1 MTTGRP
7 SASSSHARVSQA
19 EARRALD
26 RVTGLRADQ
35 ALRRLRFS
43 PGDSCE
49 PVWRVIAAAV
59 ENIRRQQP
67 GVSER
72 DLVVV
77 SGQVGDGETITRI
90 RRHAHGIADWITT
103 HTTSIEVELALD
115 GGPPLTVVRRDE
127 AGDNDSPDSETRG
140 EPGQAG
146 S

>member
-1 MTTGRP
+1 MTVHRS
-7 SASSSHARVSQA
+7 SASAGNARISQA
-19 EARRALD
+19 AARRALD

-43 PGDSCE
+43 PGDTCE

-59 ENIRRQQP
+59 ENIRRQMPDVAEQ
-67 GVSER
+67 

-77 SGQVGDGETITRI
+77 SGRVGDGEIITRI

-115 GGPPLTVVRRDE
+115 GGPALTVVRDDE
-127 AGDNDSPDSETRG
+127 AG
-140 EPGQAG
+140 QAG
-146 S
+146 T

>member
-1 MTTGRP
+1 MMTVHRS
-7 SASSSHARVSQA
+7 SASVGNARISQA
-19 EARRALD
+19 AARRALD

-43 PGDSCE
+43 PGDTCE

-59 ENIRRQQP
+59 ENIRRQMPDVAEQ
-67 GVSER
+67 

-77 SGQVGDGETITRI
+77 SGRVGDGEIITRI

-115 GGPPLTVVRRDE
+115 GGPALTVVRDDE
-127 AGDNDSPDSETRG
+127 AG
-140 EPGQAG
+140 QAG
-146 S
+146 T